1 MATPFCVPV
10 FSVFLGVVGV
20 ELIVISSVDTVPNV
34 IFASSLL
41 TLSFPALSIAFA
53 CTLYVPVVNPVNALD
68 VCQLCHALFL
78 YILYSYLNI
87 PATVLDAPLLAVSV
101 VLAPTVILFVVCVSV
116 TLNAFGATLSTFC
129 MLYVT
134 VLNEFVPSLYFAN
147 IAMFS
152 VTVKFVVLS
161 LTVVQLSSVSFLYC
175 FI

>member
-1 MATPFCVPV
+1 M
-10 FSVFLGVVGV
+10 
-20 ELIVISSVDTVPNV
+20 
-34 IFASSLL
+34 
-41 TLSFPALSIAFA
+41 SIAFA
-53 CTLYVPVVNPVNALD
+53 CTLYVPVVRPVNVLA
-68 VCQLCHALFL
+68 VCHPCHALFL

-87 PATVLDAPLLAVSV
+87 PTIVLDAPSLAVSV